1 MTFVVDVPPVDIE
14 SHRDDVDVY
23 RPAGEEPLPTVIIVP
38 GPSPAQYPFPPRRWP
53 VYAGY
58 GRLLASR
65 GVAAVVLDLPYHD
78 VSDWSLIS
86 PDLPGRVESV
96 RALDDVDPTRI
107 AIWAWSG
114 GALLVGSW
122 LAESPEWLRAMAL
135 TYPVLATSE
144 PGPMPADAIRPG
156 RPLVLTKVGKE
167 RPDWQATVDRFL
179 ATAADNGTAVHVIDV
194 PEGQHGFDVLD
205 HTEESR
211 QAVLAAADLVVEHLL
226 S

>member
-1 MTFVVDVPPVDIE
+1 MKFVIDVPPADIE
-14 SHRDDVDVY
+14 RHLDDVDVY
-23 RPAGEEPLPTVIIVP
+23 RPAGTEPLPTAIIVP
-38 GPSPAQYPFPPRRWP
+38 GPSPEGYVPPREWP
-53 VYAGY
+53 VYVGY

-78 VSDWSLIS
+78 ISEWSQVSQ
-86 PDLPGRVESV
+86 DLPGRVEAA

-114 GALLVGSW
+114 GAMLVGSW
-122 LAESPEWLRAMAL
+122 LAESPEWLRGMAL
-135 TYPVLATSE
+135 TYPVLATPE
-144 PGPMPADAIRPG
+144 PKPMPADAVRPG

-167 RPDWQATVDRFL
+167 RPDWQASVDRFL
-179 ATAADNGTAVHVIDV
+179 ATAADTGAEVHVIEV

-211 QAVLAAADLVVEHLL
+211 QAVLEATDFVVENLQC
-226 S
+226 